1 MRRLRCFALVMLA
14 AASPLSRLQPQQK
27 VDVRH
32 AAAPDIGIRVAGAFG
47 KLRVI
52 GWNKDSVTVT
62 GTLPKDFRFEAYFG
76 SSVQASRGAKMFVEG
91 PNDQGTAGPSALEIH
106 VPLKSRVWAKS
117 GNADISVE
125 AVAGGLDLNI
135 VGGSI
140 HVSGSPRELN
150 VESMDG
156 SIVVDG
162 SPEWVRLKTAAGDIS
177 MTGGSPDAAF
187 TSVSGGVRVGD
198 GPFDRARFETVT
210 GSITFAGD
218 LVRGASLNFDTHSGT
233 VDVRLNPKVGVEIDA
248 ASLAGTIES
257 MLKARPIPGREGRGQ
272 ELGTT
277 LGGGGGRLVIRSYKS
292 LIRLGYR

>member
-1 MRRLRCFALVMLA
+1 MPVMRSFALVLLA
-14 AASPLSRLQPQQK
+14 VFTPLWRVHPQQK

-32 AAAPDIGIRVAGAFG
+32 AAAPDIGIRLAGAFG

-62 GTLPKDFRFEAYFG
+62 GTLPKDVRFEAYFG
-76 SSVQASRGAKMFVEG
+76 SSPQAARGAKMFVEG
-91 PNDQGTAGPSALEIH
+91 PNDQGMSGPGELEMH
-106 VPLKSRVWAKS
+106 VPLKARVWAKS
-117 GNADISVE
+117 GNADIFVE

-140 HVSGSPRELN
+140 HVTGAPRELN

-156 SIVVDG
+156 AIVVDG
-162 SPEWVRLKTAAGDIS
+162 SPEWVRLKTAAGDIT

-187 TSVSGGVRVGD
+187 TSVSGDVRVNE

-210 GSITFAGD
+210 GSITFIGE

-257 MLKARPIPGREGRGQ
+257 LLKARPIPGREGRGQ

-292 LIRLGYR
+292 LIRLGFR